1 MVDQAIESQIINSKN
16 DDIISKLFKVMETM
30 ALINS
35 TRNMEKLINFIL
47 IAVKEVMEVE
57 ASSLARVDRYK
68 KELYFSNTAGG
79 SDKIKKIRLKI
90 GEGIAGQVAMSKMPM
105 IVNDV
110 STNKHHYIKA
120 DRETHFTTKSIL
132 CVPLLIHKK
141 LIGVLEALNK
151 IDGTP
156 FNANDVKIFEAFASQ
171 VAVALENARL
181 NNLAIYD
188 DLTGIYNRRYFNIWI
203 KMEFNRIKR
212 YKANLT
218 LIMIDIDHF
227 KDVNDTYGHMAG
239 DYVLVKLVKVLKKF
253 IRRKSDLFVRYGGE
267 EFMLVLQETS
277 LAQAVV
283 LAEKYRCAVEK
294 EQFRYQ
300 DKIIPV
306 NYWGFT
312 PEIEEV
318 FFKELDRMAGLPTAI
333 SNISN
338 NKPQLSVYTIGN
350 KLSVSMKGLSRVEIY
365 SITGKLLLS
374 EKVNSSRVELRNTIH
389 SGIYIVRAYNTK
401 GIASIKKL
409 LVK

>member
-306 NYWGFT
+306 RISLGVVNYREKPVKSVDLFINCVDEMLYKAKRLGRNQVQVYHADQED
-312 PEIEEV
+312 PE
-318 FFKELDRMAGLPTAI
+318 
-333 SNISN
+333 
-338 NKPQLSVYTIGN
+338 KP
-350 KLSVSMKGLSRVEIY
+350 
-365 SITGKLLLS
+365 
-374 EKVNSSRVELRNTIH
+374 
-389 SGIYIVRAYNTK
+389 
-401 GIASIKKL
+401 
-409 LVK
+409 